1 MAFDAFLKLDGIKG
15 EGAGGAITL
24 ESFSWG
30 VSNTSSLATGGAG
43 AGKAVYQDFS
53 FTSRLGSEAPDLFLA
68 TVEGKRIRSG
78 QLTVSDKEPVLVITF
93 SDLIISSYKLDEGRL
108 NYKLGEL
115 GDGSVRPAPL
125 GAPVASVSFNF
136 AKFII
141 QTHGNVA
148 SGGTDGTIG

>member
-1 MAFDAFLKLDGIKG
+1 M
-15 EGAGGAITL
+15 
-24 ESFSWG
+24 
-30 VSNTSSLATGGAG
+30 
-43 AGKAVYQDFS
+43 
-53 FTSRLGSEAPDLFLA
+53 
-68 TVEGKRIRSG
+68 
-78 QLTVSDKEPVLVITF
+78 LVITF

-115 GDGSVRPAPL
+115 GDGSVRPAPS

-141 QTHGNVA
+141 QTNGNVA